1 MAIMAVSVP
10 KIGSRV
16 RVTTMYPNT
25 VVYRNCDNGY
35 VTYTR
40 EGVVIKSIFNDPFR
54 FAVETGAPDHPVSEY
69 NAKSQ
74 HVVKIEYVTGS
85 ASKVA
90 TDTKAWKVKSTDGKK
105 SYIVQRVNGKFSC
118 TCTGFEFRKDCKHVG
133 AVAKK
138 AA

>member
-1 MAIMAVSVP
+1 MSVNVP

-25 VVYRNCDNGY
+25 YAYRGEDDNY
-35 VTYTR
+35 VSYTR
-40 EGVVIKSIFNDPFR
+40 EGLVVKSIFNDPFM
-54 FAVETGAPDHPVSEY
+54 FAVETGDQDHPVSEY

-74 HVVKIEYVTGS
+74 HLVRIEYVMGAAQNVSTE
-85 ASKVA
+85 
-90 TDTKAWKVKSTDGKK
+90 TKAWKVKSTDGKK
-105 SYIVQRVNGKFSC
+105 IYLVTRVGGKFNC

-138 AA
+138 VA

>member
-1 MAIMAVSVP
+1 MSVAVP

-25 VVYRNCDNGY
+25 YAYRGEYDNY
-35 VTYTR
+35 VTMTR
-40 EGVVIKSIFNDPFR
+40 EGIVINSIFKDPFY

-74 HVVKIEYVTGS
+74 HVVKIEYVTGG
-85 ASKVA
+85 A
-90 TDTKAWKVKSTDGKK
+90 TSVETSNKAWKVKSGD
-105 SYIVQRVNGKFSC
+105 SVYLVQRMNGKYSC
-118 TCTGFEFRKDCKHVG
+118 TCKGFEFRRECKHIA

-138 AA
+138 

>member
-1 MAIMAVSVP
+1 MAVAVP

-25 VVYRNCDNGY
+25 YAYRGENENF

-40 EGVVIKSIFNDPFR
+40 EGVVVESIFKDPFM
-54 FAVETGAPDHPVSEY
+54 FAVKTGAPDHPVSEF

-74 HVVKIEYVTGS
+74 HVVQIEYIKGGS
-85 ASKVA
+85 TQVA
-90 TDTKAWKVKSTDGKK
+90 TGTKAWKVKSSDGKK
-105 SYIVQRVNGKFSC
+105 FYIVERVNGKFSC

-133 AVAKK
+133 AVSKK
-138 AA
+138 